1 MAGYVLY
8 SDEGETRNI
17 LVMHS
22 YHQGLEW
29 TDDISQAIE
38 DVFENDGGHYE
49 IFFEYLD
56 TKRNAGELYFQRLSE
71 FEREK
76 TQLAE
81 LDFALIIASD
91 NNALRF
97 LVDYGEELFGP
108 VPIVFCGVNDFSMD
122 MLKERENITGIPE
135 YIDYQST
142 LHMMGRLHP
151 ERNKLLIIVDRSI
164 SGNAVAEELKKVEG
178 EFRDR
183 FSFEYLRDFSVD
195 SIDRRISGLSEE
207 SLIYLLVMNIDKEG
221 IFLSYSDAIRLVRQ
235 HSQVPIYGSW
245 DFFFG
250 KGVLGGIM
258 VSGYSQGEQAANLA
272 LRILKGEDPAR
283 IPVTFRGINKTMFDY
298 REMKIYGIKESQL
311 PENSLVLY
319 KPDPFLVKYRTT
331 IIIIVSL
338 TLGFLLLFLVY
349 NQIENR
355 KKKRLKEMNRILDEK
370 VKEALSEVKT
380 LSGLLPICAHCK
392 KVRDDSGYWNQI
404 ETYVAKHTE
413 ADFSHGLCPDC
424 AAEIYP
430 KHFKKEK

>member
-56 TKRNAGELYFQRLSE
+56 TKRNAGEQYFQRLSE

-151 ERNKLLIIVDRSI
+151 KRNKLLIIVDRSI